1 MAPLGFRRRTR
12 SLIFTAIFYL
22 LVLLL
27 AAAVIFLGATIISA
41 QLSAIT
47 DAISGLSYQSFLACR
62 VFSIPLFILAL
73 SGWSL
78 FTALPILCFASRSG
92 RLWYRRNVS
101 RLFLWD
107 VAGLK
112 ATLLGF
118 GVCAVLGFVSADL
131 AIIAASVT
139 SLAYLCEGFRSR
151 LALVL
156 GYLLP
161 SRASV
166 MLVRKPQV
174 MSFGG
179 AAVLRTRVFLGWW
192 TLGFVRVTGIPST
205 ARTIEGLQGALFGAA
220 EAGIPL
226 GYALRYEGG
235 FSVYFFTGVLTWLT
249 EDPEEVLR
257 RVQVLR
263 QTVSACV
270 PGSKAEVVTDQE
282 ELLGLVGLP
291 ERVKLAARGSVVR
304 LANGAD
310 SSYFTAIRLV
320 GLPAFKEERLSG
332 LIETMLEQGVGAVYV
347 TVINPV
353 DGFVESFMARLRYR
367 QTTRRLQAIGR
378 MVSHSSPPQDE
389 ISFRNALNGSGPLRL
404 FKVSTLIGLSCAEEE
419 RLRTAARAVKAAVQS
434 EFCSEF
440 SQVRARDLLGLDLFS
455 GLNACRFSTPLGGML
470 IMAASDASRFIRLPS
485 QNTPGLAS
493 TVPVNLAL
501 PQKAE
506 QAVEEVEVGEI
517 LRNGKPLGQTA
528 VLPIQ
533 SLSQH
538 VAVFGTTGMGK
549 TTFARGLLLR
559 LIRDFEVNVLVFDP
573 RNEYG
578 ELTSSVQG
586 LRVLNPFTGDLSVN
600 VLEVPEGVERDVH
613 IEHVL
618 EALHVLYGGWG
629 PNLEELAR
637 SSLHA
642 LYEQN
647 ETPTI
652 SDWIPV
658 ARQIG
663 SKGHARL
670 KAALD
675 SLSSRLEKMTLG
687 TYERIFNTPQTTL
700 SVGDL
705 LESSTILDLHNMDA
719 DSQAFLV
726 GALLT
731 QLQDHVKTR
740 TPTEKPFIVCIEE
753 AHLFAPEIYEA
764 RSSREAIVQCPVAR
778 MLKEIRKFNVGVIL
792 IDQRPSQVTSDAIAN
807 CNTLIAFRMLED
819 HDKQKVIRSL
829 GFNPGGGEG
838 LRLSGYLSN
847 LAVGEAIARTPIS
860 GMPFEIRTKM
870 PVTAPENKI
879 RLPDGR
885 ENAPEVPATDRS
897 WDLARSLPAAAQRL
911 VLTLRQ
917 RGAAAEALC
926 GDRKAVES
934 LKSSGLVKSVS
945 VRGDRTLKLSRLGES
960 VAAILL
966 TRVKEGPP

>member
-1 MAPLGFRRRTR
+1 
-12 SLIFTAIFYL
+12 LIFTVIFYL

-27 AAAVIFLGATIISA
+27 AAAVTFLGATIISA
-41 QLSAIT
+41 PLSAIA
-47 DAISGLSYQSFLACR
+47 DVISGLSYQSFLACR

-73 SGWSL
+73 SGYSL
-78 FTALPILCFASRSG
+78 FTSLPILCFASRSG
-92 RLWYRRNVS
+92 RLWYRRNVT
-101 RLFLWD
+101 RLFLWG
-107 VAGLK
+107 VTGLK
-112 ATLLGF
+112 AALLGF
-118 GVCAVLGFVSADL
+118 GVSVVLGAISADL
-131 AIIAASVT
+131 GVVVASVA
-139 SLAYLCEGFRSR
+139 SLACLCESFRSR
-151 LALVL
+151 IALVL
-156 GYLLP
+156 AYLLP
-161 SRASV
+161 SRV
-166 MLVRKPQV
+166 FPMLVRKPHV
-174 MSFGG
+174 TSYGRI
-179 AAVLRTRVFLGWW
+179 ALLRSRVVLGWW
-192 TLGFVRVTGIPST
+192 TAGFVRVTGIPST
-205 ARTIEGLQGALFGAA
+205 LEGLEGLRDALLGAA

-235 FSVYFFTGVLTWLT
+235 FSVYFFTGVSTRLTDDL
-249 EDPEEVLR
+249 EEALR
-257 RVQVLR
+257 RAQILK
-263 QTVSACV
+263 QTVSACM
-270 PGSKAEVVTDQE
+270 PGAKAEVVTDPE
-282 ELLGLVGLP
+282 ELRGLIKIP
-291 ERVKLAARGSVVR
+291 ESTRLSARGSILR
-304 LANGAD
+304 LASGAGT
-310 SSYFTAIRLV
+310 SYFSVLRLV
-320 GLPAFKEERLSG
+320 GLPAYKEERLSG
-332 LIETMLEQGVGAVYV
+332 LIETMLEQGVGAVYMAMV
-347 TVINPV
+347 NPV
-353 DGFVESFMARLRYR
+353 EEFVESFMARLRYR
-367 QTTRRLQAIGR
+367 QTTRHLQAIGNTTR
-378 MVSHSSPPQDE
+378 LGGPSQEE
-389 ISFRNALNGSGPLRL
+389 IAFRIALNGSGPLRL
-404 FKVSTLIGLSCAEEE
+404 FHASVLISLSCDEEE
-419 RLRTAARAVKAAVQS
+419 RLRTAARAVQAAVQS

-440 SQVRARDLLGLDLFS
+440 SQVRARSLLGLDLFA
-455 GLNACRFSTPLGGML
+455 GLNACRFSAPLRGGL
-470 IMAASDASRFIRLPS
+470 VMAASDASRFLRLPS
-485 QNTPGLAS
+485 QNTPGLAN
-493 TVPVNLAL
+493 TVPVDLAL

-528 VLPIQ
+528 VLPTQ

-559 LIRDFEVNVLVFDP
+559 LIRDFGVNVLVFDP

-578 ELTSSVQG
+578 ELANFVQG

-647 ETPTI
+647 ENPTI

-687 TYERIFNTPQTTL
+687 TYERIFNTSQTTL

-705 LESSTILDLHNMDA
+705 LDSSTVLDLHNMDG

-740 TPTEKPFIVCIEE
+740 SPTEKPFVVCIEE

-778 MLKEIRKFNVGVIL
+778 MLKEIRKFNVGIIL

-807 CNTLIAFRMLED
+807 CNTLIAFRLLED
-819 HDKQKVIRSL
+819 HDKQAVIRSL

-838 LRLSGYLSN
+838 LRLSVYLSN
-847 LAVGEAIARTPIS
+847 LTVGEAIARTPTS

-870 PVTAPENKI
+870 PATAAENAL

-885 ENAPEVPATDRS
+885 KSTPKVPSTDRS
-897 WDLARSLPAAAQRL
+897 WDVARNLPAAAQRL

-917 RGAAAEALC
+917 RGATAEAQC

-934 LKSSGLVKSVS
+934 LKNSGLVKSVS
-945 VRGDRTLKLSRLGES
+945 VRGEYTLKLSRLGES
-960 VAAILL
+960 VAAILSAK
-966 TRVKEGPP
+966 TMEGSA

>member
-1 MAPLGFRRRTR
+1 
-12 SLIFTAIFYL
+12 LIFSVIVYL
-22 LVLLL
+22 LVIFL
-27 AAAVIFLGATIISA
+27 AVAVTFLGAMIVSVP
-41 QLSAIT
+41 LSAVT
-47 DAISGLSYQSFLACR
+47 DAIYGLSYQSFLACR
-62 VFSIPLFILAL
+62 VFSIPLFLAAL

-78 FTALPILCFASRSG
+78 FTSLTILCFASRSG
-92 RLWYRRNVS
+92 RLWYRRNVT

-107 VAGLK
+107 ITGLK
-112 ATLLGF
+112 AALLGF
-118 GVCAVLGFVSADL
+118 GVSVVLGALSADL
-131 AIIAASVT
+131 GVIVASVA
-139 SLAYLCEGFRSR
+139 SLAYLCESFRSR
-151 LALVL
+151 ISLAL
-156 GYLLP
+156 GYLVP
-161 SRASV
+161 SRVSPMFV
-166 MLVRKPQV
+166 KKPHV
-174 MSFGG
+174 TSYGRT
-179 AAVLRTRVFLGWW
+179 ALLRSRVFLGWW
-192 TLGFVRVTGIPST
+192 MAGFVRVTGIPSSLGGL
-205 ARTIEGLQGALFGAA
+205 EGLRDALLGAA

-226 GYALRYEGG
+226 GYALRYDGG
-235 FSVYFFTGVLTWLT
+235 FSVYFFTGVLTRLT
-249 EDPEEVLR
+249 DDLEEALR
-257 RVQVLR
+257 RIQVLR
-263 QTVSACV
+263 QTLSACM
-270 PGSKAEVVTDQE
+270 PGTKVEVVTDPE
-282 ELLGLVGLP
+282 ELLELVRLP
-291 ERVKLAARGSVVR
+291 EQVKLTARGSILKLV
-304 LANGAD
+304 NGAD

-332 LIETMLEQGVGAVYV
+332 LIEAMLEQGVDAVYLA
-347 TVINPV
+347 TVNPV
-353 DGFVESFMARLRYR
+353 EGFVESFMERLRYS
-367 QTTRRLQAIGR
+367 QTTRHLQAIGNTTKLG
-378 MVSHSSPPQDE
+378 SPSQEE
-389 ISFRNALNGSGPLRL
+389 IAFRTALNGSGPLRL
-404 FKVSTLIGLSCAEEE
+404 FHASVLISLSCDEEE
-419 RLRTAARAVKAAVQS
+419 RLRTAARAVQAAVQS

-440 SQVRARDLLGLDLFS
+440 SQVRARSLLGLDLFA
-455 GLNACRFSTPLGGML
+455 GLNACRFSAPLRGGL
-470 IMAASDASRFIRLPS
+470 VMAASDASRFLRLPS
-485 QNTPGLAS
+485 QNTPGLTS
-493 TVPVNLAL
+493 TVPVDLAL

-517 LRNGKPLGQTA
+517 LRNGKPLGQIA

-559 LIRDFEVNVLVFDP
+559 LIRDFGVNVLVFDP

-578 ELTSSVQG
+578 ELANLVHG

-600 VLEVPEGVERDVH
+600 VLQVPEGVERDVH

-647 ETPTI
+647 ENPTI

-687 TYERIFNTPQTTL
+687 TYERIFNTSQTTL

-705 LESSTILDLHNMDA
+705 LDSSTILDLHDMDG

-740 TPTEKPFIVCIEE
+740 PPTDKPLIVCIEE

-764 RSSREAIVQCPVAR
+764 KSSREAIVQCPVAR

-807 CNTLIAFRMLED
+807 CNTLIAFRLLED

-838 LRLSGYLSN
+838 LKLSGYLSN
-847 LAVGEAIARTPIS
+847 LAVGEAIARTPTS
-860 GMPFEIRTKM
+860 GMPFEIRTRM
-870 PVTAPENKI
+870 PAAVAESTPH
-879 RLPDGR
+879 LPSV
-885 ENAPEVPATDRS
+885 NAGTPDIPQTDRS
-897 WDLARSLPAAAQRL
+897 WEIARTLPDAARRL
-911 VLTLRQ
+911 VITLCQ
-917 RGAAAEALC
+917 KEAAPEVLC
-926 GDRKAVES
+926 GDKKAVES
-934 LKSSGLVKSVS
+934 LKSLGLVKSVTI
-945 VRGDRTLKLSRLGES
+945 RDEHLLKLSRLGES
-960 VAAILL
+960 VAMILSAKI
-966 TRVKEGPP
+966 REGSP

>member
-1 MAPLGFRRRTR
+1 
-12 SLIFTAIFYL
+12 LIFTAIFYL

-27 AAAVIFLGATIISA
+27 AAAVTFLGARIISA
-41 QLSAIT
+41 PLSAIT
-47 DAISGLSYQSFLACR
+47 DTISGISYQSFLACR
-62 VFSIPLFILAL
+62 VFSIPLFLLAL

-78 FTALPILCFASRSG
+78 FTSLPILCLASRSG
-92 RLWYRRNVS
+92 RLWYRRNVT

-107 VAGLK
+107 VTGLK
-112 ATLLGF
+112 AALLGF
-118 GVCAVLGFVSADL
+118 GVSVVLGLVSANL
-131 AIIAASVT
+131 AVIVASVA
-139 SLAYLCEGFRSR
+139 SLAYLCESFRSHV
-151 LALVL
+151 ALVL
-156 GYLLP
+156 GYLVP
-161 SRASV
+161 SRV
-166 MLVRKPQV
+166 FQVLVKKPHV
-174 MSFGG
+174 TNYGG
-179 AAVLRTRVFLGWW
+179 AAVLRTRVFPSWW

-205 ARTIEGLQGALFGAA
+205 ARTLEGLQGALFGAA

-235 FSVYFFTGVLTWLT
+235 FSTYFFTGVLTWLT
-249 EDPEEVLR
+249 DDSDEALR
-257 RVQVLR
+257 RLHVLK
-263 QTVSACV
+263 QTVSACM

-291 ERVKLAARGSVVR
+291 EHVKLSARGSVVR

-332 LIETMLEQGVGAVYV
+332 LIETMLEQGVGAVYMAMV
-347 TVINPV
+347 NPV
-353 DGFVESFMARLRYR
+353 NGFFESSMARLRYT
-367 QTTRRLQAIGR
+367 QTTRRLQTIGSKIR
-378 MVSHSSPPQDE
+378 LGSPSQE
-389 ISFRNALNGSGPLRL
+389 EVAFRTALNGSGPLRL
-404 FKVSTLIGLSCAEEE
+404 FRASVLIGLSCDEEE
-419 RLRTAARAVKAAVQS
+419 RLRTAARAVKAAIQS

-440 SQVRARDLLGLDLFS
+440 SQVRARSLLGLDLFT
-455 GLNACRFSTPLGGML
+455 GLNACRFSAPLSGGL
-470 IMAASDASRFIRLPS
+470 VMAASDASRFLRLPS
-485 QNTPGLAS
+485 QNTPGLTS
-493 TVPVNLAL
+493 TVPVDLAL

-506 QAVEEVEVGEI
+506 QTVEEVEVGEV

-533 SLSQH
+533 SLAQH

-559 LIRDFEVNVLVFDP
+559 LIKDFDMKVLVFDP
-573 RNEYG
+573 RNEYA
-578 ELTSSVQG
+578 ELASSIQG

-618 EALHVLYGGWG
+618 EALHVLFGGWG

-663 SKGHARL
+663 SRGHVRL

-687 TYERIFNTPQTTL
+687 TYGRIFNAPQTTL
-700 SVGDL
+700 RVEEL
-705 LESSTILDLHNMDA
+705 LESSTVLDLHNMDG

-740 TPTEKPFIVCIEE
+740 TPTEKPFVVCIEE
-753 AHLFAPEIYEA
+753 AHLFAPEIFEA

-778 MLKEIRKFNVGVIL
+778 MLKEIRKFNVGVVL

-807 CNTLIAFRMLED
+807 CNTLIAFRLLED

-847 LAVGEAIARTPIS
+847 LAVGEAIARTPVS
-860 GMPFEIRTKM
+860 GMPFEVRTKM
-870 PVTAPENKI
+870 PAAAGESPP
-879 RLPDGR
+879 RLPPVNVGTPDI
-885 ENAPEVPATDRS
+885 PQTDRS
-897 WDLARSLPAAAQRL
+897 WEVARSLPDAARRL
-911 VLTLRQ
+911 VLTLSQ
-917 RGAAAEALC
+917 KGAAAEVLC
-926 GDRKAVES
+926 GDKKAVES
-934 LKSSGLVKSVS
+934 LKSLGLVKPVS

-960 VAAILL
+960 VATILS
-966 TRVKEGPP
+966 TKVKEGPL